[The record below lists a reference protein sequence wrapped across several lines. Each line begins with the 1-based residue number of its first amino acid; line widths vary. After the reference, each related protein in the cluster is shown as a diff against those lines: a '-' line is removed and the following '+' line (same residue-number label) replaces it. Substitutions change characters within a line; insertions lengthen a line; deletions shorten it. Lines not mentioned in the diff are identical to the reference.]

1 MKSYKNIIFDYDG
14 TLHNSIRIYAPAFRE
29 AYKYLVEKGYASER
43 GWHDSEISNWLGY
56 SSKDMWNNFMPNLPN
71 KEKEKCS
78 SIIGSHMLKCLD
90 NNLAQLY
97 KNSIDT
103 LNYLR
108 NKGYNLIF
116 LSNCKISYMNKHK
129 KLFNLDRYFN
139 EFYCTEEFEFKP
151 KYEIFSSIKEKYQGD
166 FIVIGDRYVDIE
178 IAKKHNLYSIGCLY
192 GYGSEEELKSADIR
206 IYNILE
212 LTNIL

>member
-14 TLHNSIRIYAPAFRE
+14 TLHDSIKIYAPAFRE
-29 AYKYLVEKGYASER
+29 AYKYLVEKGYVSER
-43 GWHDSEISNWLGY
+43 EWHDSEISNWLGY

-78 SIIGSHMLKCLD
+78 NIIGLHMIKCLD
-90 NNLAQLY
+90 DNLAQLY

-103 LNYLR
+103 LDYLR
-108 NKGYNLIF
+108 DKGYNLIF

-129 KLFNLDRYFN
+129 ELFNLDRYFN

-166 FIVIGDRYVDIE
+166 FIVIGDRYVDVE
-178 IAKKHNLYSIGCLY
+178 LAKKHNLYSIGCSY

-206 IYNILE
+206 ISNILE
-212 LTNIL
+212 LRNIL